1 MFMFFSFFGS
11 AEHGAGTIGVQPE
24 VSAGFYIV
32 GNAANSYSCSA
43 ELGAH
48 LVGNPICGF
57 LVGTYI

>member
-1 MFMFFSFFGS
+1 MFFSFFGR

-32 GNAANSYSCSA
+32 GNAANSYSYSCSA

-57 LVGTYI
+57 LVGTFI